1 MEHPKNRKCSS
12 TVPARDP
19 TYQTEYLGGA
29 KTLSFGQH
37 HVQEFTSHNL
47 DTMQQQLWSSL
58 LTETLRILYLT
69 RTSTRPSGLVKSP
82 QNSIFFS
89 GKLLNQPQL
98 LERTQRG
105 MESEIT
111 SLVVTVGNQKLQITN
126 SFTAHLFGVFGLLT
140 SGLLVLTFI
149 EAFLRSLEVNNL
161 PPLGIA

>member
-1 MEHPKNRKCSS
+1 
-12 TVPARDP
+12 
-19 TYQTEYLGGA
+19 
-29 KTLSFGQH
+29 
-37 HVQEFTSHNL
+37 
-47 DTMQQQLWSSL
+47 
-58 LTETLRILYLT
+58 
-69 RTSTRPSGLVKSP
+69 
-82 QNSIFFS
+82 
-89 GKLLNQPQL
+89 
-98 LERTQRG
+98 